1 MDGVVH
7 QCLLSGHVQWHS
19 CVAIVCVAQHATHT
33 LPTYTAHITQV
44 LLLPLYLFKTEACST
59 RRLPRPQKAP
69 PACLG
74 HICGLFRV
82 CVALHCN
89 LLGNGESHEGAC
101 QTIML
106 AADTAA
112 GDEDLDEDDVAEEDE
127 DDEEEYEEEKPPA
140 KKAKGAAK
148 PAAKGAA
155 GKAAGGKKGGQAAK
169 GLTHT
174 CPAPFHCI
182 H

>member
-1 MDGVVH
+1 MDAVVH
-7 QCLLSGHVQWHS
+7 QCLVSGHAQWHS
-19 CVAIVCVAQHATHT
+19 CVAIVCVAQHATQPHT

-44 LLLPLYLFKTEACST
+44 LLLPLSLFKMETSWTAKGST
-59 RRLPRPQKAP
+59 SLSWTYLWSVQSVCRTAPQ
-69 PACLG
+69 LVG
-74 HICGLFRV
+74 QWETIG
-82 CVALHCN
+82 
-89 LLGNGESHEGAC
+89 GAC

-169 GLTHT
+169 GFTHT